1 MGSKPIAYNRTPTP
15 SMVLRSSASLRS
27 QNVLRMTPYEHLDS
41 STMHSRQVDIV
52 SYGVVVEKTVSRN
65 QSGGD
70 LPVAYSVANDLKF
83 S

>member
-1 MGSKPIAYNRTPTP
+1 M
-15 SMVLRSSASLRS
+15 
-27 QNVLRMTPYEHLDS
+27 LRMTPYEHLDS

-52 SYGVVVEKTVSRN
+52 SYGVVVEKTLSRN

-70 LPVAYSVANDLKF
+70 HPVAYLVANDLKF

>member
-1 MGSKPIAYNRTPTP
+1 M
-15 SMVLRSSASLRS
+15 LRK
-27 QNVLRMTPYEHLDS
+27 TPYEHLDYF
-41 STMHSRQVDIV
+41 TMHSRQVNIV

-70 LPVAYSVANDLKF
+70 HPVAYSVANDLKF